1 MIGPDVALPLPWL
14 GDALARG
21 RAQRAHALLIHGPDG
36 VGQFELALALA
47 QAWLCED
54 DAAPVRPCG
63 RCTGCR
69 QVQARQH
76 PDMRLVVPAALR
88 ESLVGADA
96 DEVDGDAEPT
106 GAGRSKARPSREIRV
121 DEIRQAIA
129 WTQTTASRGRAKVLV
144 LHPAS
149 AMNVVAANALL
160 KTLEEPPG
168 DVRLLLTCGDPELL
182 LPTIRSRC
190 QRLALALP
198 PRDVALDW
206 LAGQG
211 VADAEVLLEAA
222 GGRPQQAVALRDEG
236 FDAARWTRVPKAVAA
251 ADASVLAGCSVA
263 RAVDVLHKLCHDLM
277 AQAAGAAPRF
287 FPRDALPPGASWPA
301 LAAWSKTLVRTA
313 RHDEHPWNAPLLVES
328 LVLEGQRCLTPPT
341 RRRGGAATLAA
352 R

>member
-1 MIGPDVALPLPWL
+1 MIDPDGVLPLPWL
-14 GDALARG
+14 TEALVRG
-21 RAQRAHALLIHGPDG
+21 QAQRAHALLIHGPDG

-54 DAAPVRPCG
+54 GAAPVRPCG

-69 QVQARQH
+69 QVQSRQH
-76 PDMRLVVPAALR
+76 PDLRLLVPAALR
-88 ESLVGADA
+88 ESIVGSVTD
-96 DEVDGDAEPT
+96 DGDGDAEPA
-106 GAGRSKARPSREIRV
+106 GAARSKAKPSREIRV

-129 WTQTTASRGRAKVLV
+129 WTQTTATRGRAKLLL

-149 AMNVVAANALL
+149 AMNAVAANALL

-341 RRRGGAATLAA
+341 RRRGGTATLAA